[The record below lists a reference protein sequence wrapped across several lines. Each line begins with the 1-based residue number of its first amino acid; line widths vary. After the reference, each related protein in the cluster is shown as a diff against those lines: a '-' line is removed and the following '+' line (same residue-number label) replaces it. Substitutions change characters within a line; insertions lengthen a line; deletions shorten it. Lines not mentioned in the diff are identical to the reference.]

1 MVTALTSDDRSVLQH
16 VARYRLTTPEILAP
30 TGLLPNTERRTA
42 ERVLK
47 RLAQEEWL
55 VASDLIPEAPAPERT
70 CYQLTPRAAE
80 QIGQT
85 AEFAA
90 PLARE
95 TRIECWAIATFCCG
109 GDVFRQLFTK
119 QEFQQKFQQLWFPGQ
134 PVRYYLEPDP
144 TGPARLAFL
153 KVDADGAG
161 RWDRLIDSCA
171 RFLRQRT
178 DFDHVAAEQRPQV
191 AAFRQLVQ
199 KDQFQFT
206 VLTALPEK
214 QRAIELELERRIA
227 AGDSVPP
234 LKVHVVSGLFEL
246 LFPALPDSAGS

>member
-1 MVTALTSDDRSVLQH
+1 MVTALTSDDRSVLTH

-30 TGLLPNTERRTA
+30 TGLLPNTEPRTA

-55 VASDLIPEAPAPERT
+55 VAGELIPETPAPERT

-85 AEFAA
+85 AEFAS
-90 PLARE
+90 PLARAA
-95 TRIECWAIATFCCG
+95 RIECWTIATFCCC

-119 QEFQQKFQQLWFPGQ
+119 HEFQQKFQQLWFPGQ

-153 KVDADGAG
+153 KVDADGVG

-178 DFDHVAAEQRPQV
+178 DTEHVAAGHRPQV
-191 AAFRQLVQ
+191 AAFRQLLQ
-199 KDQFQFT
+199 KGQFQFT
-206 VLTALPEK
+206 VLTALPDK
-214 QRAIELELERRIA
+214 QRAIELELERRVA
-227 AGDSVPP
+227 AGESVPP
-234 LKVHVVSGLFEL
+234 MRVHVIAGLFEL
-246 LFPALPDSAGS
+246 LFPALRD